1 MPIDT
6 FLDTNVIVYTFDA
19 DSTEKQERSSALLVE
34 KNWMVS
40 WQVVQEFC
48 NVALHRFEVPLKS
61 EDLREY
67 VALKLW
73 PRCRVLPGET
83 HYRSAIDIHARFG
96 YRFYDCLIIASA
108 LAGGTTR
115 LLSEDLQDGQRIGPL
130 QIINPFI
137 PQ

>member
-1 MPIDT
+1 MPADT
-6 FLDTNVIVYTFDA
+6 FLDTNVIVYAFDA
-19 DSTEKQERSSALLVE
+19 GSKEKQERARALLAE

-48 NVALHRFEVPLKS
+48 NVALHRFEVPLKP
-61 EDLREY
+61 EDMREY

-73 PRCRVLPGET
+73 PRCCVLPGEAL
-83 HYRSAIDIHARFG
+83 YRSAIDLHARFG

-115 LLSEDLQDGQRIGPL
+115 LLSEDLQHGQKIGPL
-130 QIINPFI
+130 QILNPFTI
-137 PQ
+137 